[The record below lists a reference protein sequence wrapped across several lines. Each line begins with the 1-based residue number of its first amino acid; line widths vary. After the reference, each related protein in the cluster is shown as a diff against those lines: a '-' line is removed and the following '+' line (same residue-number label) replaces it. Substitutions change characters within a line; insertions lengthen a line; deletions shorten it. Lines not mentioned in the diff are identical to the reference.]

1 MRVKLLISWT
11 ARRDKAAAMQFFEKA
26 MRANEVPEKVTMDKS
41 GANKAA
47 IDSIIENKEIA
58 MVVRQVKYL
67 NNIVKQDHRAIKRVT
82 RTMLGLKSFR
92 SAARVLAGTELMHM
106 TRKGQMAMPGCES
119 VGFHN

>member
-1 MRVKLLISWT
+1 
-11 ARRDKAAAMQFFEKA
+11 

-67 NNIVKQDHRAIKRVT
+67 NNIVKQDHCAINA
-82 RTMLGLKSFR
+82 S
-92 SAARVLAGTELMHM
+92 
-106 TRKGQMAMPGCES
+106 PGPCS
-119 VGFHN
+119 VSNPFDQPPGFWPGPNSCT